1 MKVFLAT
8 IALLGALGA
17 GPKDQAP
24 TQPHHHDHGAECVTV
39 VARAS
44 QYRAV
49 CSKGDLN
56 AVFGDRAAA
65 VQAAQNHQRSTGHAT
80 SVVKQ

>member
-1 MKVFLAT
+1 MKVLFAA
-8 IALLGALGA
+8 IALLGALGT
-17 GPKDQAP
+17 GPKE
-24 TQPHHHDHGAECVTV
+24 QPPAHPSHHEHGAECLV

-56 AVFGDRAAA
+56 AVFNDRAAA